1 MIRSLEI
8 YVHERGRGGGVANVQ
23 YTDTRGENGIM
34 ISIYFCTGLFGL
46 PKRSGKLK
54 TINKFDAT
62 FFGVHPKQADSMDPQ
77 LRMLLEVTYEAIVD
91 SGKRIQLYQIFV

>member
-1 MIRSLEI
+1 ML
-8 YVHERGRGGGVANVQ
+8 
-23 YTDTRGENGIM
+23 
-34 ISIYFCTGLFGL
+34 GLFGL

-62 FFGVHPKQADSMDPQ
+62 FFGVHPKQANSMDPQ

-91 SGKRIQLYQIFV
+91 SGKYTHVLINKTKTPFIYMYTRRNYCHLVRFYQYVQS